1 MMSQGYS
8 QPSPECGKFYSDMR
22 SSFLYQSMAFKKNGE
37 CYRLGDTPRKS
48 TCDPWLDPDSN
59 KPTVKERVLRQVET
73 PEHKHGVR

>member
-1 MMSQGYS
+1 MGNSTAICDPVSYTNQWH
-8 QPSPECGKFYSDMR
+8 
-22 SSFLYQSMAFKKNGE
+22 LKKNGE